1 MRTLTNH
8 YTILSERI
16 KEYLRMFGPQEP
28 EEIMEKL
35 HHRYPPI
42 VPFTVYTMLFSGAL
56 KINGFGQVVLPNEP
70 EYKQEAT
77 VIHPIFRRP

>member
-16 KEYLRMFGPQEP
+16 KEYLRVLGPQEL
-28 EEIMEKL
+28 EEITDKL

-42 VPFTVYTMLFSGAL
+42 VPFTVYTMLFSGVL
-56 KINGFGQVVLPNEP
+56 KLNGFGQVVLPNEP
-70 EYKQEAT
+70 EYLYEN
-77 VIHPIFRRP
+77 I